1 MAFTEEQEAK
11 LTKLLAAFENGKRI
25 NELDPAV
32 GELSAMQI
40 EVMDETGETHRM
52 ELERAVSEAGNPIAG
67 RWWDETN
74 ATSKAGGWFGSLEAL
89 KKLPETLGLG
99 RYLVADDRTMRKLDP
114 KDSTRFEDGS
124 PAALDGS
131 MGQCMWCWSRPW
143 YFTTWREGP
152 RSYWAITLKPIE
164 GRNSYRIPVGGI
176 SWTGAGI
183 MDRTEQKLC
192 SVISDDERYRGGN
205 GSALKVESY
214 TKSPLA
220 EAKQLSMLGM
230 PATAISTTNFGTY
243 ARKRGEGWE
252 ANWFVAQAAVE
263 ILLLVIMGDRNTQ
276 AAFKAE
282 RDADGLYQGGFGT
295 GVTDM
300 PDWGN
305 YNGYY
310 PVIPTSVG
318 LEMGDGTGLVPYSLP
333 ASKGAD
339 PETPYKT
346 FQVPVFFGLVHAGY
360 GHLWRWVR
368 GLTISQEA
376 GVKTEVY
383 VAKSMVASFNPNSVE
398 GLKKVAE
405 CPQKEGY
412 IKRKSF
418 EGLCAMPT
426 DVGGSSSTYYSDYF
440 YTNGANQTGLRVRAA
455 GGSANSG
462 ATAGAFCVT
471 AGNASSAAAAYC
483 SSPLYFA
490 RKIKQ
495 HAIKGLDRATW
506 QKITRMQ
513 RVPVGPQGFDSSRS
527 VQSRPKQTHRPDEAL
542 RLFVRPHLFNRQ
554 FAGCRP

>member
-74 ATSKAGGWFGSLEAL
+74 ATSKAGGWFGSLETL

-143 YFTTWREGP
+143 YFTTWREGS
-152 RSYWAITLKPIE
+152 RSYWGITLKPIE
-164 GRNSYRIPVGGI
+164 GCNSYRIPVGGI
-176 SWTGAGI
+176 SWTGAGV

-205 GSALKVESY
+205 GTALKAESY

-282 RDADGLYQGGFGT
+282 CDADGLYQGGFGT

-333 ASKGAD
+333 ASKDAD

-383 VAKSMVASFNPNSVE
+383 VAKSMTAAFNPNSIE

-426 DVGGSSSTYYSDYF
+426 DVGGSTNTYYCDYF
-440 YTNGANQTGLRVRAA
+440 WTNGASQTGLRVRAA
-455 GGSANSG
+455 GGSANIG
-462 ATAGAFCVT
+462 AYAGTFCSYAYFT
-471 AGNASSAAAAYC
+471 AAYALALY
-483 SSPLYFA
+483 SSPLCFFA
-490 RKIKQ
+490 E
-495 HAIKGLDRATW
+495 D
-506 QKITRMQ
+506 
-513 RVPVGPQGFDSSRS
+513 PVI
-527 VQSRPKQTHRPDEAL
+527 E
-542 RLFVRPHLFNRQ
+542 
-554 FAGCRP
+554 